1 MKILLCHNYY
11 KTRAGEGLVFEHEK
25 NLLIKNG
32 NDVQIY
38 TRDNNEIN
46 SFSAIKRFG
55 SFLSGFS
62 NKKTQNDIDRIIAES
77 RPDIAHIHNVFP
89 LISPA
94 IYEALKRHQVPI
106 VQTFHNFRFICPNGL
121 LFIDKK
127 ECPYFLKKSI
137 HCVKNKCYRQSYIYS
152 AWYSAILAYHAKKNT
167 FIDKIDKYIALNS
180 FTKNIFVKAGFDSKK
195 IIVKPNS
202 ASANTSSFN
211 ENPDNY
217 IIFAGRLSQE
227 KGVLTLL
234 KAAAKVPSLPLKI
247 LGDGPLENKI
257 KQFISENNLT
267 HVELLGYQPQIEFE
281 KYISNALVTIL
292 PSECFENCPLTVIN
306 SLYLGTPVIASRTG
320 GIPDFVP
327 EEKAGWLFTPGN
339 SEELTQ
345 RLKWIE
351 NNKNKIIEM
360 RSRVREWG
368 VKQFS
373 PENNYKKLMKIY
385 NEIKN

>member
-32 NDVQIY
+32 NDVQTY
-38 TRDNNEIN
+38 TRDNSEIN
-46 SFSAIKRFG
+46 SFPAVARFS

-62 NKKTQNDIDRIIAES
+62 NKKTQNDIDRIVEENK
-77 RPDIAHIHNVFP
+77 PDVAHVHNVFP
-89 LISPA
+89 LISPSL
-94 IYEALKRHQVPI
+94 YVALNRHQVPV

-121 LFIDKK
+121 LFINKK
-127 ECPYFLKKSI
+127 ECPYFLKKNF
-137 HCVKNKCYRQSYIYS
+137 HCIKNKCYRQSYVYS
-152 AWYSAILAYHAKKNT
+152 AWYSAILAYHAKKKT
-167 FIDKIDKYIALNS
+167 FINKIDRYIALNS
-180 FTKNIFVKAGFDSKK
+180 FTKSVFVKAGFNSEK

-202 ASANTSSFN
+202 ASAQSSSFN

-217 IIFAGRLSQE
+217 ILFAGRLSQE

-267 HVELLGYQPQIEFE
+267 HVELLGYKPQMEFE
-281 KYISNALVTIL
+281 KYLANALVTIL
-292 PSECFENCPLTVIN
+292 PSECFENCPLTIIN

-327 EEKAGWLFTPGN
+327 EDKAGWLFTPGN
-339 SEELTQ
+339 AEELTQ

-360 RSRVREWG
+360 RPQVREWG
-368 VKQFS
+368 VEQFS
-373 PENNYKKLMKIY
+373 SETNYKKLMEIY
-385 NEIKN
+385 EKLT